1 MFDDDKD
8 DFLNPFG
15 DKNKNGYYDAEDR
28 WIHENYF
35 GDDGESETKNSTGH
49 KSSENES
56 SGHKNSSSAGGRSG
70 SLFEIIILIMLAIQP
85 LLLLLVVATSG
96 SGRGAVLFTLGW
108 IVGSFIISVLIQ
120 RHSKGKTRIAAML
133 TAMVFLAVVFVMVIK
148 GYQGFD
154 EYGLATEDLTG
165 NGWQYMF
172 SFFSIPCF
180 WVIGSIFE
188 KR

>member
-35 GDDGESETKNSTGH
+35 GDDGESGERNSGG
-49 KSSENES
+49 NES
-56 SGHKNSSSAGGRSG
+56 SGHKSSSSSSG
-70 SLFEIIILIMLAIQP
+70 SRSSMFEIIILIMLAIQP
-85 LLLLLVVATSG
+85 LLLMLVVATSG

-133 TAMVFLAVVFVMVIK
+133 IAMVFLAVVFVMVIK

-188 KR
+188 KK